1 MNELRQD
8 AKLFSL
14 IKASA
19 WLSARGLR
27 RASRTSLYIAIARGD
42 LIAKELMPRT
52 WVVRRADL
60 EAYASKLEANAAV
73 SA

>member
-14 IKASA
+14 IKAST

-27 RASRTSLYIAIARGD
+27 PTSRTSLYIAIARGD

-52 WVVRRADL
+52 WVVR
-60 EAYASKLEANAAV
+60 
-73 SA
+73 